1 MPVLPP
7 ATVVITPVDGKVDYP
22 VDGSPQG
29 TVVGTSKTKSG
40 RNVYVI
46 TEPGDGLLEAP
57 FDGEVQRIADGLA
70 KKSE

>member
-1 MPVLPP
+1 
-7 ATVVITPVDGKVDYP
+7 VITPVDGKVDYP

-29 TVVGTSKTKSG
+29 TVVGTAKTKSG
-40 RNVYVI
+40 RGVYVI

-70 KKSE
+70 KKYG